1 MIETIGP
8 LLLSIRVAAMATGV
22 IVVVGLPV
30 AILLARG
37 RFPGKGILAGVLT
50 LPLVLPPTVLGYGL
64 LLLLGRRGPVGS
76 VLDRVFGGVPVFHWS
91 GLVIAAGVA
100 AFPLFLLPARGAIE
114 AVDPGLE
121 DAARLLGRR
130 ERDVLLRV
138 TLPLAWR
145 GLLAGTLLAFTR
157 ALGDFGA
164 SLMIAGDIP
173 GRTRT
178 AAMAIYDAVESGQPE
193 VAARLSA
200 LIAAVAVGVLVAVQ
214 GSGRGAG
221 R

>member
-8 LLLSIRVAAMATGV
+8 LLLSIRVAAMATGG

-30 AILLARG
+30 ALLLARG
-37 RFPGKGILAGVLT
+37 RFPGKGVLAGVLT

-178 AAMAIYDAVESGQPE
+178 AAMAIFDAVEAGQPD

-200 LIAAVAVGVLVAVQ
+200 LIAAVAIGVLVAVQ
-214 GSGRGAG
+214 RVVQ
-221 R
+221 RKTR